1 MTNTESVISA
11 FLDDEPFDAQ
21 ELGQALSE
29 PAGRA
34 LLIDMVALRHL
45 VQPDEGVAVAATP
58 PRTWRG
64 SLRPLAAAAA
74 VLVALAGGYFIG
86 ERRMVSDNAA
96 NPPAPTRV
104 IQANEW
110 QILPPGG
117 GR

>member
-29 PAGRA
+29 PEGRA

-45 VQPDEGVAVAATP
+45 VQPDESVAAAAAP
-58 PRTWRG
+58 RRTWRG
-64 SLRPLAAAAA
+64 SLRPLVAAAA

-86 ERRMVSDNAA
+86 ERQTVPDNAA

-104 IQANEW
+104 VQATEW
-110 QILPPGG
+110 QILPAGG